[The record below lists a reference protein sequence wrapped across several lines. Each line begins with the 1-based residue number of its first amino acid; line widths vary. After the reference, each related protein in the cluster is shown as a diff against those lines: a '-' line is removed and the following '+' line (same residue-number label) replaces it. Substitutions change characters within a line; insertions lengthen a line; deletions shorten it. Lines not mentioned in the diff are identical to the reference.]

1 MPQGCLAVAPRD
13 FLRRRVVRQ
22 KITSFFCARG
32 SSVKKQR
39 VFSAP
44 EGRSSKNNEFFLR
57 PRVVR
62 QKITSFFCAGGSS
75 VKKQWIFS
83 APQGRAS
90 KNNEFFLRRKLV
102 RQKTTT
108 FSGRHG
114 CVDAAMPAGEAKN
127 NRGEDVVLHLRPDER
142 LRPFGTRGFT
152 KTCCSLHC
160 IRNRHRPTSI
170 QCLDVSRAYRR
181 TVRLTIDSCRAV
193 TC

>member
-1 MPQGCLAVAPRD
+1 MSKNSD
-13 FLRRRVVRQ
+13 FFLQTEVTRQ
-22 KITSFFCARG
+22 KT
-32 SSVKKQR
+32 V
-39 VFSAP
+39 
-44 EGRSSKNNEFFLR
+44 
-57 PRVVR
+57 
-62 QKITSFFCAGGSS
+62 TFFCAGGSF
-75 VKKQWIFS
+75 VKKQRLFS
-83 APQGRAS
+83 APEARSS
-90 KNNEFFLRRKLV
+90 KNGDSFLRLRLA

-108 FSGRHG
+108 FSGRAG
-114 CVDAAMPAGEAKN
+114 GVDATMPAGEAKN

-181 TVRLTIDSCRAV
+181 TVRLTIDSCRAA